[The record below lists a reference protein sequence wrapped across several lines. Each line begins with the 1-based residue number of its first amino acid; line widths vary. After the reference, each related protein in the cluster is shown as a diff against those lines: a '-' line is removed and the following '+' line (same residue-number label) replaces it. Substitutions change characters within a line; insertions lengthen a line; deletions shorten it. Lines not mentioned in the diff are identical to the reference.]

1 MNDKYINFRCYEW
14 DIVCDG
20 LSWNWVYN
28 YEYYI
33 YINIIGKDRDFGYG
47 LFCLFNDFRWC
58 VKNLW

>member
-1 MNDKYINFRCYEW
+1 MNDKYINLKGYEW

-20 LSWNWVYN
+20 VSWNWVYN

-47 LFCLFNDFRWC
+47 LFCLFNDFRW
-58 VKNLW
+58 